1 MLVVLVDLIGALK
14 METLVDGIS
23 KICALLAVTG
33 NLGDS
38 SFSGVTGS
46 DIIGVGLS
54 ETWEVVSVTVLSTVA
69 DAVEKSGAV
78 LTIPKLEDTEA
89 ESTGSLT
96 TIGFVLGGSEKL
108 NDAVTVVVGIEI
120 KDLVSESVDFEILSL
135 GVVKLNDEI
144 DAVSGFELNLKA
156 VASFSGAVSW
166 LFFDL
171 FSVLNP
177 EKILEVT
184 EGFGASKLNVDIG
197 ILFRLSILFLIESA
211 KLKVDVPLDF
221 GIDLSDFAVD
231 TLEKL
236 NDGILSFTSFD
247 PEITF
252 NVDLVETILVELLK
266 FNGVAVNVFKLKSTG
281 SLLETVVEVTLFANN
296 GPVLAVLKT
305 IGSLVKP
312 LKSNLFEK
320 LFGATGLGVDELSIG
335 FQTVFVG
342 KGLDP
347 NVNPGVLGTTDIGIP
362 AFICC
367 VVGF

>member
-54 ETWEVVSVTVLSTVA
+54 ETWGVVSVTVFSTVA
-69 DAVEKSGAV
+69 DAVEKSRAV
-78 LTIPKLEDTEA
+78 LTIPKLDDTVA

-96 TIGFVLGGSEKL
+96 TIEFVLGGSEKL

-120 KDLVSESVDFEILSL
+120 KDLVSDSVDFEILSL
-135 GVVKLNDEI
+135 GAVKLNDEI
-144 DAVSGFELNLKA
+144 DAVSDFELNLKA
-156 VASFSGAVSW
+156 VASFSEAVSW

-171 FSVLNP
+171 FSALNP

-184 EGFGASKLNVDIG
+184 GSFGASKLNVDFG

-211 KLKVDVPLDF
+211 KLKVDVPLNFCTDF
-221 GIDLSDFAVD
+221 SDFAVD
-231 TLEKL
+231 ALEKL
-236 NDGILSFTSFD
+236 NDGIFSFASFV
-247 PEITF
+247 PEITS
-252 NVDLVETILVELLK
+252 NVDLVELLK
-266 FNGVAVNVFKLKSTG
+266 FKGVAVNVFKLKSTG

-335 FQTVFVG
+335 FQTVFVS

-347 NVNPGVLGTTDIGIP
+347 NVNPGVLGTTVIGVP

-367 VVGF
+367 VVGINKGF